1 MLEWF
6 LLIGKC
12 WVGAMSNRGSGTAEL
27 AIPRALNLDSK
38 ADDPVDKAGHAIL
51 GLLHQAA
58 NTAEATKQQAIE
70 IAQKLAAQVRAAEDR
85 IRELETKVRY
95 YEDRN
100 DRAERWFY
108 QISTEIEQRFFG
120 QPDGRPSQPQA
131 VSRNQTR

>member
-1 MLEWF
+1 MVHPV
-6 LLIGKC
+6 GKYG
-12 WVGAMSNRGSGTAEL
+12 VGAMSNRSSGTAEL

-51 GLLHQAA
+51 GLLNQAA

-70 IAQKLAAQVRAAEDR
+70 IAQKLAAQLRAAEDR
-85 IRELETKVRY
+85 IRELETKIRY
-95 YEDRN
+95 YEDRS

-131 VSRNQTR
+131 VSRNQTG